1 MAFIP
6 INLDG
11 QMGLIRDI
19 PGHLLRPNTWT
30 DAQNV
35 RMDNRVAGAMLGH
48 IERYATPTIAPYKV
62 FFIPGESNLFW
73 VLVGLTDVIVHD
85 ASSYTEITRVS
96 GDYTGG
102 ESDRW
107 NGGVLSGILILNNG
121 VDDPQYWA
129 TAAAGTKLADLPNW
143 PANTKA
149 KVVRPFLNFL
159 IALDVTESGTRQ
171 PYLVK
176 WSHGADAGA
185 VPTSWD
191 DADASLDAGE
201 FDLGQTKD
209 FLVDCLPL

>member
-107 NGGVLSGILILNNG
+107 NGGVL
-121 VDDPQYWA
+121 
-129 TAAAGTKLADLPNW
+129 
-143 PANTKA
+143 
-149 KVVRPFLNFL
+149 
-159 IALDVTESGTRQ
+159 
-171 PYLVK
+171 
-176 WSHGADAGA
+176 
-185 VPTSWD
+185 
-191 DADASLDAGE
+191 
-201 FDLGQTKD
+201 
-209 FLVDCLPL
+209 